1 MKRIKIPRLFNG
13 KKLSAATAR
22 RASAASAGMD
32 FEGIPEPNM
41 KLSRALLIVLLL
53 HVVAV
58 SGIIAFNAI
67 KTRER
72 AFVPPSSTETESKVA
87 DSARTSSHASI
98 DKTHVAETQEE
109 NDRQHEAKPSRPLPN
124 DEQAKKPSSS
134 GKSYIVKKGDNPVG
148 IAKKLKV
155 SYSDLL
161 ALNHIDDPRKL
172 KIGQK
177 LLIPEA
183 AKPKITS
190 VKPADKKKK
199 QKEVSSEKSD
209 AKTHRT
215 PKALPAK
222 STDRRASFRTNLL
235 SALRAAASRT
245 DAGVAHISWCRFHTL
260 TPHAS

>member
-1 MKRIKIPRLFNG
+1 MKRIKIPRLFSAR
-13 KKLSAATAR
+13 KLSAATAR
-22 RASAASAGMD
+22 RASAASAGME

-72 AFVPPSSTETESKVA
+72 AFVPPTSTETENKPADAAQTANHATSEKARVA
-87 DSARTSSHASI
+87 AAQ
-98 DKTHVAETQEE
+98 KE
-109 NDRQHEAKPSRPLPN
+109 NDRQHDPKPSHSAAK
-124 DEQAKKPSSS
+124 DEQTKTGSFS
-134 GKSYIVKKGDNPVG
+134 GKTYVVKKGDNPAG

-155 SYSDLL
+155 TYNDLI

-183 AKPKITS
+183 AKPKTS
-190 VKPADKKKK
+190 SSKATDQKKK
-199 QKEVSSEKSD
+199 QNEISSEKSD
-209 AKTHRT
+209 GKTHRT
-215 PKALPAK
+215 PKALRAK
-222 STDRRASFRTNLL
+222 STDAGASFRASFW
-235 SALRAAASRT
+235 SAHVSSR
-245 DAGVAHISWCRFHTL
+245 RFHAVTS
-260 TPHAS
+260 HAS

>member
-1 MKRIKIPRLFNG
+1 MKRIKIPRLFNP
-13 KKLSAATAR
+13 KKMLAATAR

-72 AFVPPSSTETESKVA
+72 AYVPPTSTETENKPDDTA
-87 DSARTSSHASI
+87 QTANHAST
-98 DKTHVAETQEE
+98 DKARVAAAQKE
-109 NDRQHEAKPSRPLPN
+109 NDRQHDPKPSHSPAK
-124 DEQAKKPSSS
+124 DEQAKTPSSS
-134 GKSYIVKKGDNPVG
+134 GKTYVVKKGDNPVG

-155 SYSDLL
+155 SYNDLI

-177 LLIPEA
+177 LLVP
-183 AKPKITS
+183 
-190 VKPADKKKK
+190 
-199 QKEVSSEKSD
+199 
-209 AKTHRT
+209 
-215 PKALPAK
+215 K
-222 STDRRASFRTNLL
+222 STTNLKTAEAKK
-235 SALRAAASRT
+235 SKK
-245 DAGVAHISWCRFHTL
+245 
-260 TPHAS
+260 

>member
-1 MKRIKIPRLFNG
+1 MKRIKITRLFNP
-13 KKLSAATAR
+13 KKMLAATAAR
-22 RASAASAGMD
+22 RGSAASAGMD

-72 AFVPPSSTETESKVA
+72 TFVPPTSTETETKPAETAKTV
-87 DSARTSSHASI
+87 DHAST
-98 DKTHVAETQEE
+98 DKTHVAGAQKE
-109 NDRQHEAKPSRPLPN
+109 NDRQHDPKPSHPVAKS
-124 DEQAKKPSSS
+124 EQAKAPSSS
-134 GKSYIVKKGDNPVG
+134 GKTYVVKNGDNPVG

-155 SYSDLL
+155 SYSDLI

-177 LLIPEA
+177 LLVPEA
-183 AKPKITS
+183 AKPKTTS
-190 VKPADKKKK
+190 AKATDKKKK
-199 QKEVSSEKSD
+199 QNEVTSEKGD

-215 PKALPAK
+215 PKALPVK
-222 STDRRASFRTNLL
+222 STDARDPFRASLW
-235 SALRAAASRT
+235 SASAS
-245 DAGVAHISWCRFHTL
+245 SSRFHAL
-260 TPHAS
+260 THHAS